1 MAAADAV
8 MPVSLPTG
16 AGTREARRGNLTG
29 STVVLLSA
37 WVSECR
43 PGELSGPRNS
53 SLSAS
58 LPLHMRH
65 RGSGA
70 DLNAPKYWRRGAPPE
85 PP

>member
-16 AGTREARRGNLTG
+16 AGTREARWGNLTG
-29 STVVLLSA
+29 NTVVLLSA

-43 PGELSGPRNS
+43 PGGNS

-58 LPLHMRH
+58 LPLHIRH